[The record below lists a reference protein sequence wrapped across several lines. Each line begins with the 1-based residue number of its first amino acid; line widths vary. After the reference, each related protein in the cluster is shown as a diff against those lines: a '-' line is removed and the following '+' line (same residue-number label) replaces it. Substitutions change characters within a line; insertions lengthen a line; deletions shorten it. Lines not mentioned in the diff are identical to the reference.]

1 MIKVMIDIT
10 DNRLSHIK
18 KVADFMYNTMVMAR
32 ASEKEAR
39 NMYVLGFL
47 HDIGYRFTT
56 TDDKTKHP
64 YIGAAMVDGIVSDEM
79 KMAILYHGCPYEDVP
94 DACRT
99 KALDLLNWADMN
111 ISSKGIYVGTEKR
124 LNDIMERYGENSSQY
139 INAVK
144 IIDYLQNKY
153 QGPQEVPIEN
163 I

>member
-1 MIKVMIDIT
+1 MLLI
-10 DNRLSHIK
+10 
-18 KVADFMYNTMVMAR
+18 NTVR
-32 ASEKEAR
+32 T
-39 NMYVLGFL
+39 
-47 HDIGYRFTT
+47 IYR
-56 TDDKTKHP
+56 
-64 YIGAAMVDGIVSDEM
+64 
-79 KMAILYHGCPYEDVP
+79 IL
-94 DACRT
+94 
-99 KALDLLNWADMN
+99 N